1 MQAEALVVRPTAKE
15 NDMQLRR
22 RDFLHAAMAVAGTS
36 ILPRVAAA
44 EGYPSRTVRLVVGFP
59 AGGPVDIAGRF
70 IAPWLAQRF
79 AQEFVVENKPGQS
92 GNAATKS
99 VVASEPDGNTLL
111 ICGPVNTINTTLFKG
126 LDFDFTRDIAPV
138 APLYSVPLV
147 VEVHPSV
154 PVRTTAEFIAHAKA
168 VPGKLRIGFA
178 GKGTPQ
184 HIGIELFKAMA
195 GIDATLVP
203 YLGSA
208 PALADLLAGRID
220 AMFDPMPSSIAHI
233 RRGELIPIAV
243 TTSNRSASL
252 PDVPSAAETVPGYE
266 AGSWFGIGAPKL
278 TPTHIVER
286 LNKEV
291 NAALEDPGMQTRIA
305 ELGGTKIAGSSA
317 QFAAF
322 IAQETAK
329 YARVIR
335 SAGVDLN

>member
-1 MQAEALVVRPTAKE
+1 MH
-15 NDMQLRR
+15 LRR
-22 RDFLHAAMAVAGTS
+22 RDFLKAAMATACTS
-36 ILPRVAAA
+36 IMPRLVAAEA
-44 EGYPSRTVRLVVGFP
+44 YPSRTVRLVVGFP

-79 AQEFVVENKPGQS
+79 AQEFVVDNKPGQS
-92 GNAATKS
+92 GNAATKL
-99 VVASEPDGNTLL
+99 VVTSESDGNTLL
-111 ICGPVNTINTTLFKG
+111 ICGPVNTINTTLFKE

-138 APLYSVPLV
+138 AALYSVPLV

-154 PVRTTAEFIAHAKA
+154 PVRTPAEFIAHAKA
-168 VPGKLRIGFA
+168 MQRKLRIGFA

-184 HIGIELFKAMA
+184 HVGIELFKSMT
-195 GIDATLVP
+195 GIDPTLVP

-243 TTSNRSASL
+243 TTLNRSPSL

-266 AGSWFGIGAPKL
+266 AGSWFGIGAPRL
-278 TPTHIVER
+278 TPTHIVEK

-291 NAALEDPGMQTRIA
+291 NAALADPGMQARIS
-305 ELGGTKIAGSSA
+305 ELGGTKIGGPSA
-317 QFAAF
+317 QFAEF
-322 IAQETAK
+322 IARETEK

-335 SAGVDLN
+335 SAAIER